1 MTSSK
6 ASDKTTTGPRADDQ
20 TTSGPPADDQTTS
33 GPPAA
38 RELRSESVVDDLWT
52 VYASLH
58 TLNLPTWL
66 RLDLTMAQ
74 FKALMAVE
82 RSQGISV
89 CELGREL
96 GIGESAAS
104 LLVEQLVRRDYVGR
118 TSDPAD
124 RRRVLLGATSQGQVL
139 LRELRHGRRQVLKEW
154 LAGLGDDDIDALST
168 GLRALTRALRPD
180 APPAACDA
188 TTESHTT

>member
-1 MTSSK
+1 MSRSK
-6 ASDKTTTGPRADDQ
+6 ASESTTTGPE
-20 TTSGPPADDQTTS
+20 TT
-33 GPPAA
+33 A
-38 RELRSESVVDDLWT
+38 RELRSEDVVDDLWT

-124 RRRVLLGATSQGQVL
+124 RRRVLLGATAQGEAL

-154 LAGLGDDDIDALST
+154 LAGLADDDLDALSN
-168 GLRALTRALRPD
+168 GLRALTRALGPD
-180 APPAACDA
+180 APLAACDA

>member
-1 MTSSK
+1 MTSRD
-6 ASDKTTTGPRADDQ
+6 ATDETTTAPGTDGTATAPE
-20 TTSGPPADDQTTS
+20 GV
-33 GPPAA
+33 A

-124 RRRVLLGATSQGQVL
+124 RRRVLLGATSQGQAL

-154 LAGLGDDDIDALST
+154 LAGLDDDDIDALST

-180 APPAACDA
+180 GPPAAYDVP
-188 TTESHTT
+188 TESHTT

>member
-1 MTSSK
+1 MTSRDTS
-6 ASDKTTTGPRADDQ
+6 SDKTTGRH
-20 TTSGPPADDQTTS
+20 SRG
-33 GPPAA
+33 
-38 RELRSESVVDDLWT
+38 ESIIDDLWT
-52 VYASLH
+52 VYATLH

-82 RSQGISV
+82 RSSGISV

-124 RRRVLLGATSQGQVL
+124 RRRVLLGATAQGQTL
-139 LRELRHGRRQVLKEW
+139 LRELRHGRRQSLKEW
-154 LAGLGDDDIDALST
+154 LAGLEDHDIDALAG
-168 GLRALTRALRPD
+168 GLSALTRVARC
-180 APPAACDA
+180 AEPPAACDA
-188 TTESHTT
+188 TTESQST

>member
-1 MTSSK
+1 MTPSN
-6 ASDKTTTGPRADDQ
+6 ASDKARRREAAEGAAATATSAAEPTG
-20 TTSGPPADDQTTS
+20 
-33 GPPAA
+33 
-38 RELRSESVVDDLWT
+38 RESRSAHIVDDLWT

-58 TLNLPTWL
+58 TLNVPTWL

-124 RRRVLLGATSQGQVL
+124 RRRVLLGATPQGQDL
-139 LRELRHGRRQVLKEW
+139 LRELRHGRRQVLNEW
-154 LAGLGDDDIDALST
+154 LAGLNDDDIDALAG
-168 GLRALTRALRPD
+168 GLAALTRLARSD
-180 APPAACDA
+180 EPPAACDA

>member
-1 MTSSK
+1 MTRN
-6 ASDKTTTGPRADDQ
+6 ATDKTT
-20 TTSGPPADDQTTS
+20 PAVES
-33 GPPAA
+33 SA
-38 RELRSESVVDDLWT
+38 RGLRSENAIDDLWT

-124 RRRVLLGATSQGQVL
+124 RRRVLLGATSQGQAL

-154 LAGLGDDDIDALST
+154 LAGLDDDDIDALST

-180 APPAACDA
+180 QPPATDDA

>member
-1 MTSSK
+1 MTSRS
-6 ASDKTTTGPRADDQ
+6 ASDKTTTTP
-20 TTSGPPADDQTTS
+20 SGL
-33 GPPAA
+33 A

-66 RLDLTMAQ
+66 RLDLSMAQ

-124 RRRVLLGATSQGQVL
+124 RRRVLLGATSTGQAL

-154 LAGLGDDDIDALST
+154 LAGLADDDIDALSN

-180 APPAACDA
+180 VPPAACDA